1 MKTAVLAAAVVSI
14 AAASIIPVHAGDR
27 EWSTAG
33 KVLTGVFAAGVIAEA
48 FRPHCPP
55 PVVYAHAPVVY
66 AHGPVVYAHGPVVY
80 AHGPV
85 VYPHGPV
92 VYPHGP
98 VVYAP
103 APVVYAPAPVVYYA
117 APAPRVVYV
126 AAPPVCYAPA
136 PFHRPRHMHVHFG
149 GRW

>member
-55 PVVYAHAPVVY
+55 HGVYGPAHVVYAPARI
-66 AHGPVVYAHGPVVY
+66 
-80 AHGPV
+80 
-85 VYPHGPV
+85 
-92 VYPHGP
+92 
-98 VVYAP
+98 VYAP

-117 APAPRVVYV
+117 APAPQVVYV

-136 PFHRPRHMHVHFG
+136 PFHRPRQMHIHFG

>member
-14 AAASIIPVHAGDR
+14 AATSVLPAHAGDR

-55 PVVYAHAPVVY
+55 PVVYAPAP
-66 AHGPVVYAHGPVVY
+66 A
-80 AHGPV
+80 
-85 VYPHGPV
+85 
-92 VYPHGP
+92 P

-103 APVVYAPAPVVYYA
+103 APVVYAPAPVVYAPATVVYQA
-117 APAPRVVYV
+117 APAPQVVYV
-126 AAPPVCYAPA
+126 AAPPFYHAPA
-136 PFHRPRHMHVHFG
+136 PCYRPRHVHVHFG

>member
-33 KVLTGVFAAGVIAEA
+33 KVLTGVVAAGVIAEA

-55 PVVYAHAPVVY
+55 PVVYAPA
-66 AHGPVVYAHGPVVY
+66 
-80 AHGPV
+80 
-85 VYPHGPV
+85 
-92 VYPHGP
+92 P

-103 APVVYAPAPVVYYA
+103 APVVYAPAPVVYAPAPVVYAPAQVVYYA
-117 APAPRVVYV
+117 APAPQVVYV

>member
-55 PVVYAHAPVVY
+55 PVVYAPAP
-66 AHGPVVYAHGPVVY
+66 A
-80 AHGPV
+80 
-85 VYPHGPV
+85 
-92 VYPHGP
+92 P

-103 APVVYAPAPVVYYA
+103 APVVYAPAPVVYAPAPVVYQV

-126 AAPPVCYAPA
+126 AAPPVYYAPA
-136 PFHRPRHMHVHFG
+136 PYYRPRHVHVHFG

>member
-14 AAASIIPVHAGDR
+14 AATSIMPVHAGDR

-33 KVLTGVFAAGVIAEA
+33 KVLTGVFAAGIIAEA

-55 PVVYAHAPVVY
+55 PVVYAPAP
-66 AHGPVVYAHGPVVY
+66 A
-80 AHGPV
+80 
-85 VYPHGPV
+85 
-92 VYPHGP
+92 P

-103 APVVYAPAPVVYYA
+103 APVVYAPAPVVYAPAPVVYQV

-126 AAPPVCYAPA
+126 AAPPVYYAPA
-136 PFHRPRHMHVHFG
+136 PYYRPRHVHVHFG

>member
-55 PVVYAHAPVVY
+55 PVVYAPAPVVY
-66 AHGPVVYAHGPVVY
+66 ATAPVVYAPATVVY
-80 AHGPV
+80 APA
-85 VYPHGPV
+85 
-92 VYPHGP
+92 P

-103 APVVYAPAPVVYYA
+103 APVVYAPAPVVYQV
-117 APAPRVVYV
+117 APAPQVVYV
-126 AAPPVCYAPA
+126 AAPPVYYAPA
-136 PFHRPRHMHVHFG
+136 PYHRPRHVHVHFG

>member
-1 MKTAVLAAAVVSI
+1 MKTAVLTAAVVSI

-66 AHGPVVYAHGPVVY
+66 AHA
-80 AHGPV
+80 
-85 VYPHGPV
+85 
-92 VYPHGP
+92 P

-103 APVVYAPAPVVYYA
+103 APVVYATAPVVYAPATVVYAPAPVVYYA
-117 APAPRVVYV
+117 APAPQVVYV
-126 AAPPVCYAPA
+126 AAQPVCYAPA

>member
-66 AHGPVVYAHGPVVY
+66 APVPVVYAT
-80 AHGPV
+80 A
-85 VYPHGPV
+85 
-92 VYPHGP
+92 P

-103 APVVYAPAPVVYYA
+103 ATVVYAPAPVVYYA
-117 APAPRVVYV
+117 APAPQVVYV

>member
-1 MKTAVLAAAVVSI
+1 MKTAVLAAAIVSI
-14 AAASIIPVHAGDR
+14 AAASIIPVHAGER

-48 FRPHCPP
+48 FRPHYPP
-55 PVVYAHAPVVY
+55 PVFYAPAS
-66 AHGPVVYAHGPVVY
+66 
-80 AHGPV
+80 
-85 VYPHGPV
+85 
-92 VYPHGP
+92 

-103 APVVYAPAPVVYYA
+103 APVVYSPAPVVYYAAPVVYYA
-117 APAPRVVYV
+117 APAPQVVYV

-136 PFHRPRHMHVHFG
+136 PFYRPRHTHVHFG

>member
-66 AHGPVVYAHGPVVY
+66 AHA
-80 AHGPV
+80 
-85 VYPHGPV
+85 
-92 VYPHGP
+92 P

-103 APVVYAPAPVVYYA
+103 APVVYAPAPVVYATAPVVYYA
-117 APAPRVVYV
+117 APARQVVYV

>member
-66 AHGPVVYAHGPVVY
+66 AHAPVVYAHAPVVY
-80 AHGPV
+80 AHAPV
-85 VYPHGPV
+85 VYAPA
-92 VYPHGP
+92 P

-117 APAPRVVYV
+117 APARQVVYV

>member
-1 MKTAVLAAAVVSI
+1 LEVRPQRRFLNKPEGGQSDQALVSKGDRDMKTAVLTAAVVSI

-66 AHGPVVYAHGPVVY
+66 APV
-80 AHGPV
+80 
-85 VYPHGPV
+85 
-92 VYPHGP
+92 P

-103 APVVYAPAPVVYYA
+103 APVVYAPAAVVYS
-117 APAPRVVYV
+117 PATVV
-126 AAPPVCYAPA
+126 
-136 PFHRPRHMHVHFG
+136 
-149 GRW
+149 

>member
-1 MKTAVLAAAVVSI
+1 MKTAVLTAAVVSI
-14 AAASIIPVHAGDR
+14 AASSILPIFAGER

-33 KVLTGVFAAGVIAEA
+33 KVLTGVVAAGVIAEA

-55 PVVYAHAPVVY
+55 PVVYAPAPVVY
-66 AHGPVVYAHGPVVY
+66 ATA
-80 AHGPV
+80 
-85 VYPHGPV
+85 
-92 VYPHGP
+92 P

-103 APVVYAPAPVVYYA
+103 AAVVYAPAPVVYYA
-117 APAPRVVYV
+117 APAPQVVYV
-126 AAPPVCYAPA
+126 APPPVCYAPA

>member
-55 PVVYAHAPVVY
+55 PVVYAPAPVVY
-66 AHGPVVYAHGPVVY
+66 ATAPVVYAP
-80 AHGPV
+80 AA
-85 VYPHGPV
+85 
-92 VYPHGP
+92 

-103 APVVYAPAPVVYYA
+103 APVVYAPAPVVYATAPVVYYA
-117 APAPRVVYV
+117 APARQVVYV

>member
-55 PVVYAHAPVVY
+55 PVFYAPSPVMYAP
-66 AHGPVVYAHGPVVY
+66 A
-80 AHGPV
+80 
-85 VYPHGPV
+85 
-92 VYPHGP
+92 P

-117 APAPRVVYV
+117 APAPQVVYV

-136 PFHRPRHMHVHFG
+136 PFYRPHHMHVHFG

>member
-55 PVVYAHAPVVY
+55 PVVYA
-66 AHGPVVYAHGPVVY
+66 
-80 AHGPV
+80 
-85 VYPHGPV
+85 
-92 VYPHGP
+92 
-98 VVYAP
+98 P
-103 APVVYAPAPVVYYA
+103 APVVYATAPVVYYA
-117 APAPRVVYV
+117 APAPQVVYV